1 MNSSLDIDLFSVSS
15 SITGDLAVPTPDG
28 ESIAS
33 GLSEDR
39 KRQVNEGPD
48 GDTPRKL
55 RRLFVDSNRLS
66 VLMAS
71 YSKHFSE
78 YSNGRKNV
86 SQALPI
92 KVWKKVGEQAK
103 VCP

>member
-92 KVWKKVGEQAK
+92 KIWKVGEQAK

>member
-15 SITGDLAVPTPDG
+15 SITGDLAVPAPDG
-28 ESIAS
+28 KSIAS

-78 YSNGRKNV
+78 YPNGRKNV

-92 KVWKKVGEQAK
+92 EVWKKVGEQAK
-103 VCP
+103 VW